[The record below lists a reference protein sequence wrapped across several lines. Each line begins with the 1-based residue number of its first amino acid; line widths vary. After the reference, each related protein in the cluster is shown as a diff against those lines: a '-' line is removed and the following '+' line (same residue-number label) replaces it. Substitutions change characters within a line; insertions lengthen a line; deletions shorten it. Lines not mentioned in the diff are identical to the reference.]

1 MIRNSMSF
9 GGLSHY
15 RGILDNCVGVYMY
28 IGVNFF
34 QVLSIVQYLLKVLF
48 VLHSSEIIHTVKQ
61 FAFSCNILT

>member
-34 QVLSIVQYLLKVLF
+34 QVQYLLKVLF